1 MSKSLKL
8 REKSLKVIP
17 GGNSLLSK
25 RSEMFSPSKWPG
37 YFSCA
42 KGIVVEDLDEIKYKD
57 FSHFSVGTCTLGYSN
72 ELINKPVKD
81 IIDKGTMSTLNC
93 PEEVLLAE
101 KLISMHHWAG
111 KVRFAR
117 TGGEANSVAIRVARA
132 ATGKDKILING
143 YHGWHDWY
151 LSVNLSKGNNL
162 DGHLLPGLM
171 PSGVPKGLKG
181 TVETFE
187 VGDLIKIKKELETG
201 EYAALK
207 MEVMRSQ
214 RPTKEYLQN
223 IRKLC
228 NDNNTLLIF
237 DECTSGFREA
247 FGGMHMNYEVF
258 PDLCILGKTIANGF
272 PLTCVLGTTRVM
284 DKSLSSFISST
295 FWTERIGFV
304 AALSTLKVME
314 ETESWKVISN
324 LGNYY
329 KEVLTELFK
338 DLELDFEWTG
348 MPSLIGYS
356 FSNCDWSAIKTKI
369 TEELL
374 DHGYLHGCL
383 FYPSIAHSKNDINDF
398 RDVLSLVLKKLKTL
412 EFKNI
417 EIEMVNKKAHNTFK
431 RLN

>member
-1 MSKSLKL
+1 M
-8 REKSLKVIP
+8 RERSLKVIP

-37 YFSCA
+37 FFSYA
-42 KGIVVEDLDEIKYKD
+42 KGIVVEDLDENKYKD

-72 ELINKPVKD
+72 ELINNPVKD

-228 NDNNTLLIF
+228 DDNNTLLIF

-324 LGNYY
+324 LGTYY

-356 FSNCDWSAIKTKI
+356 FSNCDWSSIKTKI

-398 RDVLSLVLKKLKTL
+398 RDVLSSVLKKLKTL